1 MSCGNVSSLS
11 LPRSNEKEA
20 AAANRLRSARFWQES
35 STNAGQDA
43 NGPCFPSA
51 MDQKALSTST
61 SSDGTKLASW
71 RRFFASFLLNMGK
84 RSASTPNGSL
94 WTAPCCKPRRALKKS
109 ATEGLGRN
117 PTDRGRSGG
126 KIHLHVDG
134 QGIPLGVTVTGANV
148 HDSRLIE
155 ATLKNSREMGG
166 WFLGS
171 AVRHLCLDKGYDY
184 PRVSEEVYV
193 NGFEEHIRSRG
204 EEVRDRWRTPARR
217 WVVERTFAWLKG
229 FRSLRTR
236 YCCYLVNCMGLL
248 YLALACILWRKL
260 VQQDVCRTS
269 SYLKQVEILERFTFF
284 KGETLMLS

>member
-1 MSCGNVSSLS
+1 
-11 LPRSNEKEA
+11 
-20 AAANRLRSARFWQES
+20 
-35 STNAGQDA
+35 
-43 NGPCFPSA
+43 
-51 MDQKALSTST
+51 
-61 SSDGTKLASW
+61 
-71 RRFFASFLLNMGK
+71 MGK
-84 RSASTPNGSL
+84 RSA
-94 WTAPCCKPRRALKKS
+94 PCCKLRRALKKS

-193 NGFEEHIRSRG
+193 NGFEEHIRSWG

-236 YCCYLVNCMGLL
+236 YCCYLVNFMGLL

-260 VQQDVCRTS
+260 V
-269 SYLKQVEILERFTFF
+269 
-284 KGETLMLS
+284 

>member
-1 MSCGNVSSLS
+1 MCLMSCGNVSSLS

-35 STNAGQDA
+35 STNAGLDA
-43 NGPCFPSA
+43 NGPCFPPA

-84 RSASTPNGSL
+84 RSASTPNGRL

-109 ATEGLGRN
+109 ATEGPGRN

-204 EEVRDRWRTPARR
+204 EEVRDRWRTPAHR

-236 YCCYLVNCMGLL
+236 YCCYLVNFMGLL

-260 VQQDVCRTS
+260 V
-269 SYLKQVEILERFTFF
+269 
-284 KGETLMLS
+284 

>member
-1 MSCGNVSSLS
+1 MKQTDFRDVPDELWERIEPLLAPFKRKRSGGSKPLAQRTVLAGILCKCRTGCQWTM
-11 LPRSNEKEA
+11 LPACYGSK
-20 AAANRLRSARFWQES
+20 
-35 STNAGQDA
+35 STVHE
-43 NGPCFPSA
+43 
-51 MDQKALSTST
+51 T
-61 SSDGTKLASW
+61 SSDGTKLVSW

-84 RSASTPNGSL
+84 RSASTPNGRL

-171 AVRHLCLDKGYDY
+171 TVRHLCLDKGYDY

-193 NGFEEHIRSRG
+193 NGFAGVYPLEKIILCKFYTG
-204 EEVRDRWRTPARR
+204 P
-217 WVVERTFAWLKG
+217 
-229 FRSLRTR
+229 SLRHLQSCGAFFR
-236 YCCYLVNCMGLL
+236 YPADTSISSPEIIHGYLSSQEKTHRKIGLL
-248 YLALACILWRKL
+248 YWL
-260 VQQDVCRTS
+260 
-269 SYLKQVEILERFTFF
+269 
-284 KGETLMLS
+284 